1 MKRLGLWMC
10 VLAIA
15 IAAPDPADAGNRRD
29 KGPPPWAPAHGYR
42 HKHEKRPHVPSYH
55 HTYHH
60 KHHHFRHRHDRH
72 EIRWRVPVQRWRF
85 HQHESAVIAG
95 LVGGAIG
102 SLLTSSAPAALSPQF
117 PGPWAA
123 PRHPAPSPSFSF
135 RGDGQPPSVSSLEGS
150 QPPPFFSLDG
160 GQPPSP
166 GRYCREFSRDALI
179 GGRPQEIYGV
189 ACWQPDGSWEVVSV
203 DRR

>member
-42 HKHEKRPHVPSYH
+42 HKHEKRPHIPSYH

-60 KHHHFRHRHDRH
+60 KHHHHHHFRHRHDRQ
-72 EIRWRVPVQRWRF
+72 EIRWRVPVQRWTF

-135 RGDGQPPSVSSLEGS
+135 HGDS

-160 GQPPSP
+160 GQPPSS